1 MSQHAGASLHRSSS
15 SPGAAAPPTPPR
27 VKAEDGVEL
36 EPRVGGGMGG
46 VCVGGKPYPTGI
58 LS

>member
-1 MSQHAGASLHRSSS
+1 MSQHAAASLHRSSS

-27 VKAEDGVEL
+27 VKAEDGAEL
-36 EPRVGGGMGG
+36 EPRAGGWEVGS
-46 VCVGGKPYPTGI
+46 VREKPYPTGI